1 MPSPSILPIL
11 PALPRL
17 PALQKLLSL
26 QCLIRRISILLL
38 LFCLTLSGSG
48 QTVASPEDSLKTA
61 LLTASHD
68 TTLIDLFNHLTG
80 YYIDTENTDS
90 ALAYNEQAMRLAE
103 KLAYQKGFVMALTG
117 RGEIYDSQG
126 NFPAAIRIF
135 HKALEISKTLNEKKI
150 TANIYNLIA
159 NAHHKN
165 GDFTEALSNQ
175 YSALKIREEINDE
188 QGIAWSYNNI
198 ATIYRIQG
206 DLPAALKSFQ
216 ESLRI
221 LEKFNNNRMIAMA
234 HNNIG
239 TVYSLQGKY
248 PDALRSY
255 YTSFQLRR
263 LTGDKKDIIASY
275 INIGDSFCDLF
286 EKDSIS
292 EKVEVEYAPGDIHV
306 IPRANWLDT
315 AMSLLTRA
323 EMINTDPVNQ
333 YFSIFILSG
342 MGRINFLKKNFTES
356 IRLYSKAYH
365 IAESMNAL
373 EQQQE
378 IAKYLSD
385 NYGRINDYKNR
396 MFWFEKFTAHKDT
409 LFNQLKS
416 DELTKTRL
424 RYEFEK
430 KESEAKAVQDKK
442 DALANAELD
451 RQKRMRTIF
460 QGGFALVLLFA
471 GIFFYQRNNIR
482 KEKTR
487 SDDLLLNILPSEI
500 ASELK
505 ETGSSRTKSF
515 DEVTVM
521 FADFVDFTKVSE
533 KITPEKLVEEIHTC
547 FSAFDGIIQKHKVE
561 KIKTIGDAYLCA
573 GGLPVTDVNHAENV
587 VNAALEMRV
596 YMWERR
602 KLKESRNEIPFE
614 LRIGIHSGPVV
625 AGIVGVKKYAYDI
638 WGDTVNIAARLEQ
651 NSLPGKINISS
662 RTYALVK
669 DKFTCTYR
677 GKIEAKNKGEID
689 MYFLEA

>member
-1 MPSPSILPIL
+1 MPAEIYFYISFMYYLLSMNL
-11 PALPRL
+11 LPRCYV
-17 PALQKLLSL
+17 ALILML
-26 QCLIRRISILLL
+26 CLGYSACPQSPIP
-38 LFCLTLSGSG
+38 
-48 QTVASPEDSLKTA
+48 PEDSLKSA
-61 LLTASHD
+61 LQSATHD
-68 TTLIDLFNHLTG
+68 TTRINLLNNLTG
-80 YYIDTENTDS
+80 LYIDAENTDS
-90 ALAYNEQAMRLAE
+90 ALAYNEEALRLAE
-103 KLAYQKGFVMALTG
+103 KSGYQKGFVMALTD
-117 RGEIYDSQG
+117 RGEIYDRQG
-126 NFPAAIRIF
+126 NYPAAIRIF
-135 HKALEISKTLNEKKI
+135 QQALNISKTLNDRKV
-150 TANIYNLIA
+150 TANVYNFIA

-165 GDFTEALSNQ
+165 GEYTEALSNQ
-175 YSALKIREEINDE
+175 YSALKIREEIHDE

-206 DLPAALKSFQ
+206 DYPAALNSLQ
-216 ESLRI
+216 ESLKI
-221 LEKFNNNRMIAMA
+221 LEKFDDKKMIAIA
-234 HNNIG
+234 HNTIG

-248 PDALRSY
+248 PDALKSY
-255 YTSFQLRR
+255 YSSFRLRQFA
-263 LTGDKKDIIASY
+263 GDKRDLIASY
-275 INIGDSFCDLF
+275 INIGDAYCDLY
-286 EKDSIS
+286 EKDSVTR
-292 EKVEVEYAPGDIHV
+292 EVEVQYAPGIIYS
-306 IPRANWLDT
+306 IPRVSWLDT
-315 AMSLLTRA
+315 ALSMQTKA
-323 EMINTDPVNQ
+323 TEINADPVTE
-333 YFSIFILSG
+333 YFSIYILSG
-342 MGRINFLKKNFTES
+342 MGRINFLKKNYDES
-356 IRLYSKAYH
+356 IRLYSSAYV
-365 IAESMNAL
+365 IAESLDAL
-373 EQQQE
+373 ELQQE

-385 NYGRINDYKNR
+385 NYSRLNDYKNR
-396 MFWFEKFTAHKDT
+396 MFWFEKFTTHKDS

-430 KESEAKAVQDKK
+430 KESQAKAVQDKK
-442 DALANAELD
+442 DALAKAELS
-451 RQKRMRTIF
+451 RQKKMRTIF

-515 DEVTVM
+515 EEVTVM

-587 VNAALEMRV
+587 VNAALEMRA

-689 MYFLEA
+689 MYFLEV